1 MIYSQAILQSKL
13 ERAIPNACS
22 ALSGYLKY
30 KQNINYWA
38 RKTRNI
44 SLENPQILGLDK
56 PHFVMLKE
64 HVKNKLAFLVGHSAM
79 ALTLSLPVSGTKA
92 IYAIF
97 FCIDIQMFLEQAN
110 SDMENG
116 FLKKSKIFPWKIHMQ
131 QKLET
136 RK

>member
-30 KQNINYWA
+30 KQNITYWA

-44 SLENPQILGLDK
+44 SLVNPQILSLDK
-56 PHFVMLKE
+56 PHLVILKE
-64 HVKNKLAFLVGHSAM
+64 HVKKKLAFLVGHSAL
-79 ALTLSLPVSGTKA
+79 ALTPLPTCTIA
-92 IYAIF
+92 IYAF
-97 FCIDIQMFLEQAN
+97 FLYRHTNVFGT
-110 SDMENG
+110 SKFRNG
-116 FLKKSKIFPWKIHMQ
+116 KWLKKNIKNVSLKIHMQ
-131 QKLET
+131 RKLEN